1 MMTENEKEKPKVYL
15 ASPVFR
21 EIADNPK
28 VSLKWKE
35 EILRLWQNLNEV
47 AEVIESTDRFPTSEE
62 IAQIVS
68 ENNVDFIGCHL
79 SHSITKEI
87 LKIPSVKAITTST
100 AGFNHIAGN
109 SDILITHTPSVLDKT
124 VADFT
129 IAIILANLR
138 NLINLHNFLWS
149 GLWTADRKWDL

>member
-15 ASPVFR
+15 PSPVFR

-68 ENNVDFIGCHL
+68 ENNVDFIGYHFE
-79 SHSITKEI
+79 S
-87 LKIPSVKAITTST
+87 
-100 AGFNHIAGN
+100 FNYER
-109 SDILITHTPSVLDKT
+109 D
-124 VADFT
+124 
-129 IAIILANLR
+129 LR
-138 NLINLHNFLWS
+138 RFQ
-149 GLWTADRKWDL
+149 A